1 MAEYIEREAAIDY
14 IREQSEECQKAF
26 EEFGGESGIYADA
39 YNDLAEDF
47 HSIPAADVAPVVH
60 GRWEYTPQ
68 TFNTLGQIRC
78 PFCAWWSLDQSIDG
92 IYKYCP
98 NCGAKMDGGDN
109 DAAD

>member
-1 MAEYIEREAAIDY
+1 MAEYIKRSAVF
-14 IREQSEECQKAF
+14 EQFDNADADVCETDD
-26 EEFGGESGIYADA
+26 FGGVDYGFGMKNIKELINA
-39 YNDLAEDF
+39 
-47 HSIPAADVAPVVH
+47 IPAADVAQVVH
-60 GRWEYTPQ
+60 GRWEYITQ

-109 DAAD
+109 DATD

>member
-1 MAEYIEREAAIDY
+1 MTMAEYIEKAAAV
-14 IREQSEECQKAF
+14 KAVLRMRKP
-26 EEFGGESGIYADA
+26 ENSVAQNRMLSIIQMDI
-39 YNDLAEDF
+39 LK
-47 HSIPAADVAPVVH
+47 IPAADVAPVVH

-109 DAAD
+109 NAAD